1 MPECLCDSYTARVG
15 NRTWSPQGTAKL
27 SRGTETQWTDRHKV
41 PATHR
46 GTEIINR
53 QALDTRK
60 NTPQLQ
66 KPNTHHPRT
75 STPGLPP
82 PHLCVCIS
90 FGVCMSLSACLSP
103 SFCFSLS
110 LVSLSVYLSVCLSL
124 FLTRAHVHTHT
135 HTHAHTRTHFQN
147 TQWKLNQKTLPTP
160 LASHRAYPPH
170 SLLPSSKSIFL
181 AVL

>member
-66 KPNTHHPRT
+66 KPNTYHPRT

-82 PHLCVCIS
+82 PPSLCLYL
-90 FGVCMSLSACLSP
+90 FRCLY
-103 SFCFSLS
+103 
-110 LVSLSVYLSVCLSL
+110 VSVCLSFSL
-124 FLTRAHVHTHT
+124 FLFLSFFGLSFCISVCLSVSVSHACACA
-135 HTHAHTRTHFQN
+135 HTHAHTRTH
-147 TQWKLNQKTLPTP
+147 THTLPKYTMETEP
-160 LASHRAYPPH
+160 EDPPNTTSIPPCLPT
-170 SLLPSSKSIFL
+170 SLSSSFF
-181 AVL
+181 